1 MSSIISTSECKP
13 SQNTSVCEYLLP
25 SLKDNLCHIVIVLY
39 CFKIR
44 QNPVSSVGTSRHTI
58 ACMTYPKS
66 TSRRCS
72 PLFRFLA
79 PLSSGQ
85 KRSSPKTQCGESPQ
99 TGIPS
104 DRSSSYG
111 LSAPSVCRCG
121 MLALPLLVFLIPP
134 PSRIVCRIELNPML
148 RVGMLDVAA
157 CVLSNPLTFLRGIQ
171 SLWMFYQI

>member
-1 MSSIISTSECKP
+1 MSSIISSSECKP

-58 ACMTYPKS
+58 ACMTCQKS

-85 KRSSPKTQCGESPQ
+85 KRSCPKTRCCDGPYTTVPSPSCRCFAS
-99 TGIPS
+99 I
-104 DRSSSYG
+104 
-111 LSAPSVCRCG
+111 VCRCG
-121 MLALPLLVFLIPP
+121 MPALLLLVFFLPP
-134 PSRIVCRIELNPML
+134 NILL
-148 RVGMLDVAA
+148 
-157 CVLSNPLTFLRGIQ
+157 
-171 SLWMFYQI
+171 

>member
-44 QNPVSSVGTSRHTI
+44 QNPVSSVEISRYTI
-58 ACMTYPKS
+58 VCMICQKS

-85 KRSSPKTQCGESPQ
+85 KRSCPKTRCGESPNS
-99 TGIPS
+99 GVPS
-104 DRSSSYG
+104 DRFPSYG
-111 LSAPSVCRCG
+111 LSAPTVCRCG

-134 PSRIVCRIELNPML
+134 PP
-148 RVGMLDVAA
+148 VGLFVE
-157 CVLSNPLTFLRGIQ
+157 SSWIQ
-171 SLWMFYQI
+171 CSGSGCLMYPPAS

>member
-1 MSSIISTSECKP
+1 MSSIISSSECKP

-39 CFKIR
+39 CFKIL

-58 ACMTYPKS
+58 ACMTCQKS

-85 KRSSPKTQCGESPQ
+85 KRSCPKTQCGESPQ
-99 TGIPS
+99 TGVPS
-104 DRSSSYG
+104 DRSSSYR
-111 LSAPSVCRCG
+111 LSASTVYKCG
-121 MLALPLLVFLIPP
+121 TSALPLLVFYPP
-134 PSRIVCRIELNPML
+134 
-148 RVGMLDVAA
+148 VGLFVE
-157 CVLSNPLTFLRGIQ
+157 SSWIQ
-171 SLWMFYQI
+171 CSGSGCLM